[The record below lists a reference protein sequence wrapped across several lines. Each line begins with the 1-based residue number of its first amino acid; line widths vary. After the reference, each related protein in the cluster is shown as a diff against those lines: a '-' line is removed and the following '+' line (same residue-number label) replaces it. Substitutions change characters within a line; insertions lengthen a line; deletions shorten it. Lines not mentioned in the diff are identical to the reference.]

1 MKRAVLLDSGPLGL
15 ATSPGGSPTT
25 AACAGWLR
33 GLLHSGNTVI
43 VPEIADYEVRRELI
57 RARKYPG
64 IARLD
69 ALIEQITY
77 LAITT
82 AAMRRAAEFWAEAR
96 QLGRPAAADAALD
109 GDVII
114 AAQAATADFRGVVVA
129 TTNPRHL
136 SPFVEA
142 DLWSNIAR

>member
-1 MKRAVLLDSGPLGL
+1 M
-15 ATSPGGSPTT
+15 
-25 AACAGWLR
+25 
-33 GLLHSGNTVI
+33 HSGSTII

-57 RARKYPG
+57 RARKFPG

-69 ALIEQITY
+69 ALIKNAAY

-82 AAMRRAAEFWAEAR
+82 AAMRLAAEFWAEAR
-96 QLGRPAAADAALD
+96 QRGRPSAADAALD

-114 AAQAATADFRGVVVA
+114 AAQAATANFRGVVVA

-142 DLWSNIAR
+142 DLWFNIA

>member
-1 MKRAVLLDSGPLGL
+1 M
-15 ATSPGGSPTT
+15 
-25 AACAGWLR
+25 
-33 GLLHSGNTVI
+33 

-57 RARKYPG
+57 RAHKYSG

-69 ALIEQITY
+69 GLIAQVAY

-82 AAMRRAAEFWAEAR
+82 AAMRVAAEYWAQAR
-96 QLGRPAAADAALD
+96 RRGRPAAADAALD

-114 AAQAATADFRGVVVA
+114 AAQATALNLAKVIVA
-129 TTNPRHL
+129 TSNPRHL

-142 DLWSNIAR
+142 DLWFNIAG